1 MISVIIPALNE
12 ERALPA
18 TLRAVFAQRREVEV
32 IIVDGGSSDATC
44 AIARNHANVRFL
56 SAPPGRAS
64 QMNAGAR
71 QARGE
76 WLLFLHAD
84 TTLPANAL
92 QHLNA
97 LEGYAGCEA
106 GGFRHR
112 FSGKQWSLRLISWM
126 HNLRCRLT
134 HVFYGDQAMFVRR
147 RLFEQLGGFP
157 QASILEDVLFGE
169 KLREVTCPVL
179 LDEYVVTD
187 SRKFEQM
194 GVWRSL
200 WRVVLIL
207 VCHKLRLPIA
217 GRVFFSPIR

>member
-1 MISVIIPALNE
+1 MISVIIPTLNE

-18 TLRAVFAQRREVEV
+18 TLRELFSQPGDYEV
-32 IIVDGGSSDATC
+32 IVVDGGSSDETC
-44 AIARNHANVRFL
+44 TVARAYPEVCL
-56 SAPPGRAS
+56 LTAPCGRGS

-71 QARGE
+71 RARGE

-84 TTLPANAL
+84 TTLPENGL
-92 QHLNA
+92 QRLNA
-97 LEGYAGCEA
+97 LEAEAGCEA
-106 GGFRHR
+106 GGFHQR
-112 FSGKQWSLRLISWM
+112 FSGRHWGLRLISWM

-147 RLFEQLGGFP
+147 RLFEQLGGFAEAP
-157 QASILEDVLFGE
+157 ILEDLLFCE
-169 KLREVTCPVL
+169 RLREVTRPVL
-179 LDEYVVTD
+179 LEDYVTTD

-207 VCHKLRLPIA
+207 ICHELRLPIL
-217 GRVFFSPIR
+217 GRVFFSTIR